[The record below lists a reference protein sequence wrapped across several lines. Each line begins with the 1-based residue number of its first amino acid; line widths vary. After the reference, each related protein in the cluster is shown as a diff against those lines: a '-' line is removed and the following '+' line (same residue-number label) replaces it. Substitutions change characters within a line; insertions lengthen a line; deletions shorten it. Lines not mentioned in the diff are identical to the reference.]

1 MTEKFS
7 RAFEEMKEK
16 ADNIKEEASDDVKGK
31 MDDKLGVYI
40 HKYVAT
46 MFYWDDD
53 LQEMMREV
61 ERLTE
66 EGKKEEA
73 LMKSQEMKT
82 YVNLKTSDD
91 SGYTSRRYKKKISE
105 ISEKME
111 NQSDKIEK
119 AYEKLDDSRFISW
132 LEDTMGK
139 ESSEVTISDGSE
151 S

>member
-1 MTEKFS
+1 MTDRFS
-7 RAFEEMKEK
+7 NAFEEMKQKAEK
-16 ADNIKEEASDDVKGK
+16 IKDNSSEDVRGK

-66 EGKKEEA
+66 EGKKQEA

-82 YVNLKTSDD
+82 YINLRTSDD
-91 SGYTSRRYKKKISE
+91 SGYKSRRYEKKISQ

-111 NQSDKIEK
+111 KQSDKIER
-119 AYEKLDDSRFISW
+119 AYERLDDSKFISW

-139 ESSEVTISDGSE
+139 DTSEVTIPDGSE

>member
-1 MTEKFS
+1 MSDRFS
-7 RAFEEMKEK
+7 RAFEDMKEK
-16 ADNIKEEASDDVKGK
+16 AEEIKENSSEDVKGK

-46 MFYWDDD
+46 MFYWDSD

-66 EGKKEEA
+66 EGKKQEA
-73 LMKSQEMKT
+73 LIKSQEMKT
-82 YVNLKTSDD
+82 YINLKTSDD
-91 SGYTSRRYKKKISE
+91 SGYQSRRYQKKISQ

-111 NQSDKIEK
+111 EQSDKIEK
-119 AYEKLDDSRFISW
+119 AYERLDDSRFITW

-139 ESSEVTISDGSE
+139 ESSEVTIPDESGS
-151 S
+151 

>member
-1 MTEKFS
+1 MTDRFS
-7 RAFEEMKEK
+7 NALEEMKEK
-16 ADNIKEEASDDVKGK
+16 ADQIKERSSDDVKGK

-66 EGKKEEA
+66 EGKKQEA
-73 LMKSQEMKT
+73 LIKSQEMKT
-82 YVNLKTSDD
+82 YINLKTSDD
-91 SGYTSRRYKKKISE
+91 SGYQSRRYQKKISQ

-111 NQSDKIEK
+111 KQSDKIER
-119 AYEKLDDSRFISW
+119 AYERLDDSKFISW

-139 ESSEVTISDGSE
+139 DTSEVTIPDGSE

>member
-1 MTEKFS
+1 
-7 RAFEEMKEK
+7 MKEK
-16 ADNIKEEASDDVKGK
+16 AEKIQESAGDDVKGK

-61 ERLTE
+61 EHLTE
-66 EGKKEEA
+66 EGKKQEA

-82 YVNLKTSDD
+82 YINLRTSDD
-91 SGYTSRRYKKKISE
+91 SGYKSRRYEKKISQ

-111 NQSDKIEK
+111 KQSDKIEK
-119 AYEKLDDSRFISW
+119 AYDRLDDSKFINW

-139 ESSEVTISDGSE
+139 DTSEVTIPDGSE

>member
-1 MTEKFS
+1 MTDNFS

-61 ERLTE
+61 ESLTE
-66 EGKKEEA
+66 EGKKQEA
-73 LMKSQEMKT
+73 IMKSQEMKT
-82 YVNLKTSDD
+82 YVNLKLSDD

-139 ESSEVTISDGSE
+139 ESSEVTIPDERGS
-151 S
+151 

>member
-1 MTEKFS
+1 MTDKFS

-16 ADNIKEEASDDVKGK
+16 ADSIKESASDDVKEK

-61 ERLTE
+61 ERLTK

-73 LMKSQEMKT
+73 IMKSQEMKT
-82 YVNLKTSDD
+82 YVNLRTSDD
-91 SGYTSRRYKKKISE
+91 SGYQSRRYQKKIGQ

-111 NQSDKIEK
+111 EQSDKIEK
-119 AYEKLDDSRFISW
+119 AYERLDDSSFISW
-132 LEDTMGK
+132 LEKTMGK
-139 ESSEVTISDGSE
+139 ESSEVTIPDGSE

>member
-1 MTEKFS
+1 MSDKFS
-7 RAFEEMKEK
+7 RAFEDMKEK
-16 ADNIKEEASDDVKGK
+16 AEKIKENSSEDVKGK

-61 ERLTE
+61 ERLTK
-66 EGKKEEA
+66 EGKKDEA
-73 LMKSQEMKT
+73 IMKSMEMKT

-91 SGYTSRRYKKKISE
+91 SGYQSRRYQKKIGQ

-111 NQSDKIEK
+111 EQSDKIEK
-119 AYEKLDDSRFISW
+119 AYERLDDSRFITW

-139 ESSEVTISDGSE
+139 ESSEVTIPDESGS
-151 S
+151 

>member
-1 MTEKFS
+1 MKNFNE
-7 RAFEEMKEK
+7 AFEGLKEK
-16 ADNIKEEASDDVKGK
+16 AETIQSEAGDDVKGK

-46 MFYWDDD
+46 MFYWDDE

-73 LMKSQEMKT
+73 LMKSEEMKT
-82 YVNLKTSDD
+82 YIQLRTSDD
-91 SGYTSRRYKKKISE
+91 SGYTSRRYKKKIGQ

-111 NQSDKIEK
+111 DQSDKIEK
-119 AYEKLDDSRFISW
+119 AYNRLDDSKFISW

-139 ESSEVTISDGSE
+139 ESSEVSIPDE
-151 S
+151 E

>member
-1 MTEKFS
+1 MTDKFS
-7 RAFEEMKEK
+7 DAFDKLQEKADTIKEK
-16 ADNIKEEASDDVKGK
+16 AGDDVKGT

-46 MFYWDDD
+46 MFYWDSD

-66 EGKKEEA
+66 EGKKQEA
-73 LMKSQEMKT
+73 LMKSQEMRS
-82 YVNLKTSDD
+82 YVQLRTSDD
-91 SGYTSRRYKKKISE
+91 SGYKSRRYEKKISQ

-119 AYEKLDDSRFISW
+119 AYERLDDSSFINW

-139 ESSEVTISDGSE
+139 KDSEVTIPDERGS
-151 S
+151 